1 MLFTGAHTCLS
12 GLSAPAH
19 TYLCTFSCV
28 LAPAS
33 GSLGALRLKVRLT
46 EDCVLPSQYYQPL
59 RELLMES
66 VLGLAEVSASLGV
79 CVGGIWVMATL
90 CFRDV

>member
-1 MLFTGAHTCLS
+1 M
-12 GLSAPAH
+12 
-19 TYLCTFSCV
+19 
-28 LAPAS
+28 
-33 GSLGALRLKVRLT
+33 RLT

-66 VLGLAEVSASLGV
+66 VLGPAEVGASLGV
-79 CVGGIWVMATL
+79 CVGGIWVMATP